1 MSDFNNFRFD
11 PNNGVYFDLTIDEL
25 TKKVFLDIT
34 IFEDL
39 AKKRN
44 ITSENIAYVM
54 FHSLKS
60 TIYRMCINAISEN
73 PSWPK
78 DKALPLLKKHNR

>member
-1 MSDFNNFRFD
+1 MSDFNNLRFD
-11 PNNGVYFDLTIDEL
+11 QNNGVYFDLTIDEL
-25 TKKVFLDIT
+25 TQKVFLDIT

-54 FHSLKS
+54 FHSLQS

-78 DKALPLLKKHNR
+78 DNPLPLLKKHNR

>member
-11 PNNGVYFDLTIDEL
+11 PNNGLYFDLTIDEL
-25 TKKVFLDIT
+25 TQNIFLDIA

-54 FHSLKS
+54 FHSLQS
-60 TIYRMCINAISEN
+60 TIYRMCINAINEN
-73 PSWPK
+73 PSWSKKNP
-78 DKALPLLKKHNR
+78 LPLLRKHIK